1 MLEVVN
7 ELLRCLLLLT
17 WRLGIVFRLEEVAP
31 VCGLPGDPA
40 RLRVPP
46 LLQLLRDMPCDGWN
60 PIPGGFMVRVQ
71 PAAHQILKPI
81 SFV

>member
-40 RLRVPP
+40 RLRVSP
-46 LLQLLRDMPCDGWN
+46 LLQLLRDMPCDDPWWLYGA
-60 PIPGGFMVRVQ
+60 RQ